1 MMIPAIAL
9 AAMMLQ
15 ATSPGNG
22 ATGGWVWTLYEGD
35 APLVF
40 ANEVPDTPRL
50 RATFECTPGAGV
62 VRVSVYGGAAGAGI
76 ATLSSGD
83 STATTQAEARAAA
96 EDDDA
101 STLSFPV
108 RTDHPLFTQILT
120 TGMLRISVGGDDDAI
135 EVQPPF
141 QTALRRFGAL
151 CTQ

>member
-1 MMIPAIAL
+1 MIIPAIAL
-9 AAMMLQ
+9 AATMLQ
-15 ATSPGNG
+15 AAHPGAG
-22 ATGGWVWTLYEGD
+22 TTGGWVWTLYEGD

-40 ANEVPDTPRL
+40 ANEVPDTPKL

-62 VRVSVYGGAAGAGI
+62 MRVSVYGGAVGPGI

-83 STATTQAEARAAA
+83 STATTQAEARPAAS
-96 EDDDA
+96 DDDA
-101 STLSFPV
+101 GMLSLPV

-120 TGMLRISVGGDDDAI
+120 TGMLRIAVGGEDEAI

-141 QTALRRFGAL
+141 QAALRRFGAL